1 LYRWSLSLHPRAI
14 SVDIGFDENSSVICI
29 FSWKKDGMIKIICSF
44 AASIKIINNPKTTK
58 Q

>member
-1 LYRWSLSLHPRAI
+1 LWLCTLLE
-14 SVDIGFDENSSVICI
+14 IGADVGFEENYTIRCI
-29 FSWKKDGMIKIICSF
+29 FLWKKDGMIKIICSF